1 MTDNASVK
9 ALIGEIL
16 GEIIDEA
23 RDGGGKKTKVGL
35 MAYGSELGQEELCR
49 GARLAMQNDP
59 SVKVFCIGPKL
70 AGFEDLNWIETA
82 ANEQEISAAMEK
94 ALGDGIIEGAVA
106 LHYPF
111 PVGVTTIGKVFTPA
125 KGKPCFVASST
136 GTSSSVRTE
145 AMLRNAIYGVA
156 VAKSAGV
163 AEPTVGVL
171 NLDGAQTV
179 LRALQ
184 KLKDNGYGIS
194 FAESVR
200 KDGGAILRGNDL
212 LAGAA
217 DVCVTDTLTGNVLM
231 KLFGAWTTGGNY
243 EAMGWGYGPSAG
255 EGWSKVIS
263 IISRASGA
271 PVIASAISLNANAA
285 KNGLPAIVAKELA
298 AARAAGLDELI
309 EAMQPK
315 KETAEAEE
323 IKAPAAEPTD
333 EEIHGVDVLEIENAV
348 KALWKA
354 GIYAE
359 SSMGCTG
366 PVIKFAKR
374 NEEKVKETLTKENYL

>member
-1 MTDNASVK
+1 MADNKAVK

-16 GEIIDEA
+16 GEIIEEA
-23 RDGGGKKTKVGL
+23 KEGGGRKTKVGL
-35 MAYGSELGQEELCR
+35 MAYGSELGTEELCR
-49 GARLAMQNDP
+49 GARLAMQDDP
-59 SVKVFCIGPKL
+59 TVKVFCIGPRL
-70 AGFEDLNWIETA
+70 AGFEDLNWIETEPDEHA
-82 ANEQEISAAMEK
+82 VSAAMEK
-94 ALGDGIIEGAVA
+94 ALNDGVIEGAVA

-111 PVGVTTIGKVFTPA
+111 PVGVTTIGKIFTPGR
-125 KGKPCFVASST
+125 GKPCFVASST
-136 GTSSSVRTE
+136 GTASPLRTE
-145 AMLRNAIYGVA
+145 AMLRNAIYGIA

-163 AEPTVGVL
+163 PDPKVGVL

-184 KLKDNGYGIS
+184 KLKENGYGIS
-194 FAESVR
+194 FADSIR
-200 KDGGAILRGNDL
+200 KGGGAIFRGNDL
-212 LAGAA
+212 LAGAG
-217 DVCVTDTLTGNVLM
+217 DVCVADTLTGNVLM
-231 KLFGAWTTGGNY
+231 KLFGAWTTGGDY

-255 EGWSKVIS
+255 EGWDRVIS

-271 PVIASAISLNANAA
+271 PVVAGALSLNARAA
-285 KNGLPAIVAKELA
+285 KSGLSAIVAKELQ

-315 KETAEAEE
+315 QAAAEE
-323 IKAPAAEPTD
+323 DVKAPPSEPTD

-354 GIYAE
+354 GLYAE

-374 NEEKVKETLTKENYL
+374 NEEKVKEVLKAASYL

>member
-1 MTDNASVK
+1 
-9 ALIGEIL
+9 
-16 GEIIDEA
+16 
-23 RDGGGKKTKVGL
+23 
-35 MAYGSELGQEELCR
+35 
-49 GARLAMQNDP
+49 
-59 SVKVFCIGPKL
+59 
-70 AGFEDLNWIETA
+70 
-82 ANEQEISAAMEK
+82 
-94 ALGDGIIEGAVA
+94 
-106 LHYPF
+106 
-111 PVGVTTIGKVFTPA
+111 
-125 KGKPCFVASST
+125 
-136 GTSSSVRTE
+136 
-145 AMLRNAIYGVA
+145 MLRNAIYGIA
-156 VAKSAGV
+156 VAKSAGIP
-163 AEPTVGVL
+163 EPTVGVL

-184 KLKDNGYGIS
+184 KLKDNGYGIN
-194 FAESVR
+194 FAESIR

-255 EGWSKVIS
+255 EGWNKVIS

-271 PVIASAISLNANAA
+271 PVIASALSLNASAA

-298 AARAAGLDELI
+298 AAKAAGLDDLI

-315 KETAEAEE
+315 QAAAEE
-323 IKAPAAEPTD
+323 DVKAPVAEPTD

-366 PVIKFAKR
+366 PVIKFAKK
-374 NEEKVKETLTKENYL
+374 NEEKVKEVLVAANYL

>member
-1 MTDNASVK
+1 MADNAVK
-9 ALIGEIL
+9 ALIGDIL
-16 GEIIDEA
+16 NEIIEEA
-23 RDGGGKKTKVGL
+23 RDGGGKKTSVGL
-35 MAYGSELGQEELCR
+35 MAYGSELGQEELCK
-49 GARLAMQNDP
+49 GARLAQQ
-59 SVKVFCIGPKL
+59 KKL
-70 AGFEDLNWIETA
+70 EGYEDLNWIETA
-82 ANEQEISAAMEK
+82 ADEHEIAHAMEQ
-94 ALGDGIIEGAVA
+94 ALNDGVIAGAVA

-111 PVGVTTIGKVFTPA
+111 PVGVTTIGKVFTPG
-125 KGKPCFVASST
+125 KGKPCFIASST
-136 GTSSSVRTE
+136 GTSSPVRTE
-145 AMLRNAIYGVA
+145 AMLRNAIYGIA
-156 VAKSAGV
+156 VAKAAGV
-163 AEPTVGVL
+163 AEPTVGIL

-184 KLKDNGYGIS
+184 KLQENGYNIH
-194 FAESVR
+194 FADSIR
-200 KDGGAILRGNDL
+200 KDGGAIFRGNDL
-212 LAGAA
+212 LAGAS

-255 EGWSKVIS
+255 EGWNKVIS

-271 PVIASAISLNANAA
+271 PVIASALSLNAAAA

-298 AARAAGLDELI
+298 AAKAAGLDELI
-309 EAMQPK
+309 ESMQPK
-315 KETAEAEE
+315 QAAADEDV
-323 IKAPAAEPTD
+323 KAPAAEPTD

-366 PVIKFAKR
+366 PVIKFAKH
-374 NEEKVKETLTKENYL
+374 NEEKVKEVLKAANYL

>member
-1 MTDNASVK
+1 MADNKAVK

-16 GEIIDEA
+16 GEIIEEA
-23 RDGGGKKTKVGL
+23 EEGGGRKTKVGL
-35 MAYGSELGQEELCR
+35 MAYGSELGTEELCR
-49 GARLAMQNDP
+49 GARLAMQDDP
-59 SVKVFCIGPKL
+59 TVKVFCIGPRF
-70 AGFEDLNWIETA
+70 AGFEDLNWIETEPDEHA
-82 ANEQEISAAMEK
+82 VSAAMEK
-94 ALGDGIIEGAVA
+94 ALNDGVIEGAVA

-111 PVGVTTIGKVFTPA
+111 PVGVTTIGKIFTPGR
-125 KGKPCFVASST
+125 GKPCFVASST
-136 GTSSSVRTE
+136 GTASPLRTE
-145 AMLRNAIYGVA
+145 AMLRNAIYGIA

-163 AEPTVGVL
+163 TDPKVGVL

-184 KLKDNGYGIS
+184 KLKENGYGIS
-194 FAESVR
+194 FADSIR
-200 KDGGAILRGNDL
+200 KGGGAIFRGNDL
-212 LAGAA
+212 LAGAG
-217 DVCVTDTLTGNVLM
+217 DVCVADTLTGNVLM
-231 KLFGAWTTGGNY
+231 KLFGAWTTGGDY

-255 EGWSKVIS
+255 EGWDRVIS

-271 PVIASAISLNANAA
+271 PVVAGALSLNARAA
-285 KNGLPAIVAKELA
+285 KSGLPAIVAKELQ

-309 EAMQPK
+309 ETMQPK
-315 KETAEAEE
+315 QAAAEE
-323 IKAPAAEPTD
+323 DVKAPPSEPTD

-354 GIYAE
+354 GLYAE

-374 NEEKVKETLTKENYL
+374 NEEKVKEVLKAASYL

>member
-1 MTDNASVK
+1 MADNKTVK

-16 GEIIDEA
+16 GEIIEEA
-23 RDGGGKKTKVGL
+23 KEGGGKKTKVGL
-35 MAYGSELGQEELCR
+35 MAYGSELGAEELCR
-49 GARLAMQNDP
+49 GARLAMQDDP
-59 SVKVFCIGPKL
+59 AVKVFCIGPRL
-70 AGFEDLNWIETA
+70 TGFEDLNWIETEP
-82 ANEQEISAAMEK
+82 NEHAVSAAMEK
-94 ALGDGIIEGAVA
+94 ALNDGVIEGAVA

-111 PVGVTTIGKVFTPA
+111 PVGVTTIGKIFTPGR
-125 KGKPCFVASST
+125 GKPCFVASST
-136 GTSSSVRTE
+136 GTASPLRTE
-145 AMLRNAIYGVA
+145 AMLRNAIYGIA

-163 AEPTVGVL
+163 TDPKVGVL

-184 KLKDNGYGIS
+184 KLKENGYEIS
-194 FAESVR
+194 FADSIR
-200 KDGGAILRGNDL
+200 KGGGAIFRGNDL
-212 LAGAA
+212 LAGAG
-217 DVCVTDTLTGNVLM
+217 DVCVADTLTGNVLM
-231 KLFGAWTTGGNY
+231 KLFGAWTTGGDY

-255 EGWSKVIS
+255 EGWDRVIS

-271 PVIASAISLNANAA
+271 PVVAGALSLNARAA
-285 KNGLPAIVAKELA
+285 KSGLPAIVAKELQ

-315 KETAEAEE
+315 QAAAEE
-323 IKAPAAEPTD
+323 DVKAPPSEPTD

-354 GIYAE
+354 GVYAE

-374 NEEKVKETLTKENYL
+374 NEEKVKEVLKAASYL

>member
-1 MTDNASVK
+1 MADNKAVK

-16 GEIIDEA
+16 GEIIEEA
-23 RDGGGKKTKVGL
+23 EEGGGRKTKVGL
-35 MAYGSELGQEELCR
+35 MAYGSELGTEELCR
-49 GARLAMQNDP
+49 GARLAMQDDP
-59 SVKVFCIGPKL
+59 TVKVFCIGPRL
-70 AGFEDLNWIETA
+70 AGFEDLNWIETEPDEHA
-82 ANEQEISAAMEK
+82 VSAAMEK
-94 ALGDGIIEGAVA
+94 ALNDGVIEGAVA

-111 PVGVTTIGKVFTPA
+111 PVGVTTIGKIFTPGR
-125 KGKPCFVASST
+125 GKPCFVASST
-136 GTSSSVRTE
+136 GTASPLRTE
-145 AMLRNAIYGVA
+145 AMLRNAIYGIA

-163 AEPTVGVL
+163 TDPKVGVL

-184 KLKDNGYGIS
+184 KLKENGYEIS
-194 FAESVR
+194 FADSIR
-200 KDGGAILRGNDL
+200 KGGGAIFRGNDL
-212 LAGAA
+212 LAGAG
-217 DVCVTDTLTGNVLM
+217 DVCVADTLTGNVLM
-231 KLFGAWTTGGNY
+231 KLFGAWTTGGDY

-255 EGWSKVIS
+255 EGWDRVIS

-271 PVIASAISLNANAA
+271 PVVAGALSLNARAA
-285 KNGLPAIVAKELA
+285 KSGLPAIVAKELQ

-309 EAMQPK
+309 ETMQPK
-315 KETAEAEE
+315 QAAAEE
-323 IKAPAAEPTD
+323 DVKAPPSEPTD

-354 GIYAE
+354 GLYAE

-374 NEEKVKETLTKENYL
+374 NEEKVKEVLKAASYL

>member
-1 MTDNASVK
+1 MADNDVK
-9 ALIGEIL
+9 ALIGQIL
-16 GEIIDEA
+16 GEIIEEA
-23 RDGGGKKTKVGL
+23 KEGGGKKTKVGL
-35 MAYGSELGQEELCR
+35 MAYGSELGQAELCR

-59 SVKVFCIGPKL
+59 AIKVFCIGPKL
-70 AGFEDLNWIETA
+70 EGYEDLSWIETA
-82 ANEQEISAAMEK
+82 ADEHEISAAMEK
-94 ALGDGIIEGAVA
+94 ALNDGTIEGAVA

-111 PVGVTTIGKVFTPA
+111 PVGVTTIGKVFTPG

-145 AMLRNAIYGVA
+145 AMLRNALYGIA
-156 VAKSAGV
+156 VAKADGV
-163 AEPTVGVL
+163 PNPTVGVL

-184 KLKDNGYGIS
+184 KLKDNGYEIN
-194 FAESVR
+194 FADSIR
-200 KDGGAILRGNDL
+200 KDGGAIFRGNDI
-212 LAGAA
+212 LAGAG
-217 DVCVTDTLTGNVLM
+217 DVCITDTLTGNVLM

-255 EGWSKVIS
+255 EGWKKVIS

-271 PVIASAISLNANAA
+271 PVIANALSLNAHAA
-285 KNGLPAIVAKELA
+285 KNDLPGLVAKELA
-298 AARAAGLDELI
+298 AAKAAGLDELI
-309 EAMQPK
+309 ESMQPK
-315 KETAEAEE
+315 QAAAEE
-323 IKAPAAEPTD
+323 EVKAPASEPTD

-348 KALWKA
+348 KALWKN

-366 PVIKFAKR
+366 PVIKFAKH
-374 NEEKVKETLTKENYL
+374 NEEKVKEVLQKENFL